1 MINKKKYIVKI
12 DCQSEKIL
20 DDKYVENIEYF
31 YKKDCSFEVLL
42 VDTSNVIDLNINT
55 IVNQFILD
63 CKNNKG
69 ILSDTYINKIDEF
82 TKNVIKVYKQ
92 HWIEKKSEYSLFD
105 VIAPNGNYFI
115 VVIPTILIGKDKIE
129 DFRWL
134 GKDYL
139 LGSVTSSII
148 FEYILPRFY
157 QFCFEYD
164 LFDDALNSDLLKY
177 QIGLH

>member
-1 MINKKKYIVKI
+1 MTNKKKYIVKI

-20 DDKYVENIEYF
+20 DDKYAENIEKF
-31 YKKDCSFEVLL
+31 YKEDCSFEVLL
-42 VDTSNVIDLNINT
+42 FNTSNVIDLNINT

-69 ILSDTYINKIDEF
+69 ILSDAFINKIGEF
-82 TKNVIKVYKQ
+82 TKNVIKVTKQ
-92 HWIEKKSEYSLFD
+92 PWFEYKSECSLFD
-105 VIAPNGNYFI
+105 VIAPNGNYF
-115 VVIPTILIGKDKIE
+115 VVNIPKILIGKEKIE

-139 LGSVTSSII
+139 LSSVTYNEI
-148 FEYILPRFY
+148 FEYILPWFY

-164 LFDDALNSDLLKY
+164 LFDDELNSDLLKY